1 MKNTITTIVGDFKVN
16 LSYQPS
22 ADDMI
27 LNRFTA
33 VINRHATQPMVIV
46 SEAHPDLDTVKD
58 FEKLSTLA
66 IKLMEANEAKI
77 EKELY
82 EATRA
87 GGGAGRRLELSLKAR
102 EINPS
107 NF

>member
-33 VINRHATQPMVIV
+33 VINRYATQPMVIV

-58 FEKLSTLA
+58 FEKLSALA
-66 IKLMEANEAKI
+66 IELMESDEAEI

-82 EATRA
+82 KTTCA
-87 GGGAGRRLELSLKAR
+87 GGGAGRRLQLSFKNK
-102 EINPS
+102 EIDLS